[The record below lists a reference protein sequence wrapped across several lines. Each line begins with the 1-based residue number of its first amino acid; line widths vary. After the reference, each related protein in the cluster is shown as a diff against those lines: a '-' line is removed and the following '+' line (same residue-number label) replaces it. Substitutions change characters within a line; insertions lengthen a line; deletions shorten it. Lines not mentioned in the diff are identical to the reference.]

1 MGWGKCQAVF
11 QISSME
17 QPSKFTIS
25 QAIGLGH
32 VLQMDQQQP
41 IFSWAS
47 LNLHDRWYR
56 HTGMYFLD
64 QKVVFFFKS
73 SISLLA
79 M

>member
-17 QPSKFTIS
+17 QPSKSTIS

-41 IFSWAS
+41 IFSGAS
-47 LNLHDRWYR
+47 LNLHDRWCR
-56 HTGMYFLD
+56 HTGVCLLD
-64 QKVVFFFKS
+64 QKVGFFF
-73 SISLLA
+73 
-79 M
+79 